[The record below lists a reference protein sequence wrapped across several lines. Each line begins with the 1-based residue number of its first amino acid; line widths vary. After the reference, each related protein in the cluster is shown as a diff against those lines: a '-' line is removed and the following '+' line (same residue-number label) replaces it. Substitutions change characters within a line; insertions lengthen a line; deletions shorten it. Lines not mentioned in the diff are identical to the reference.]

1 MHDDIIKCQSNGM
14 ESGCGCGR
22 EYLSPNV
29 AQVLFADAAEV
40 VGVATSD
47 GWVDPSLE
55 VVVGVVFFV
64 GGVEGA
70 IAGVLME
77 EPEGAQ
83 KPESC
88 EVSTH
93 ATDKIIINIT
103 RFLFL
108 PLHASISATL
118 PPRN

>member
-103 RFLFL
+103 RFLF
-108 PLHASISATL
+108 PSITCLDQRDSS
-118 PPRN
+118 PS